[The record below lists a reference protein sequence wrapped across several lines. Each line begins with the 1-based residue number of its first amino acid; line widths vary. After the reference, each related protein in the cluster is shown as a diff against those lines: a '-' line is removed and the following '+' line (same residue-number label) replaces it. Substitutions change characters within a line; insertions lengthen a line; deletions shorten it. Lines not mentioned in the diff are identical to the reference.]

1 MLGIM
6 IALLRSCFLS
16 STKKEDT
23 PTVDD
28 KPTVDVTAAGAT
40 SASGSPSAAGA
51 TLDAS
56 LRGSPK
62 SPLRIRT
69 PQGVICS
76 SCPNFKL
83 LDNPVEVEEWTCDRC
98 VAGESPCQH

>member
-6 IALLRSCFLS
+6 IALFRNCFLS
-16 STKKEDT
+16 STKKEDM

-28 KPTVDVTAAGAT
+28 KPTVDVSERGSGAT
-40 SASGSPSAAGA
+40 
-51 TLDAS
+51 
-56 LRGSPK
+56 K

-76 SCPNFKL
+76 SCPDFKVL
-83 LDNPVEVEEWTCDRC
+83 EEQPVEVEEWTCDRC
-98 VAGESPCQH
+98 VVEGSSCQH

>member
-6 IALLRSCFLS
+6 ISLLRSCFLS
-16 STKKEDT
+16 STKKEDM
-23 PTVDD
+23 PTEDD
-28 KPTVDVTAAGAT
+28 KPTVDVSEQRGA
-40 SASGSPSAAGA
+40 S
-51 TLDAS
+51 
-56 LRGSPK
+56 K

-98 VAGESPCQH
+98 VAGESPCPH